1 MSAEIDAGMYKLAA
15 EMYDRSAE
23 LFKKGETRK
32 AKNLFAAADVLVA
45 SAETT
50 DRDELILLRDLTSV
64 LEADFNLIAI
74 T

>member
-1 MSAEIDAGMYKLAA
+1 MSDDIGAYKLAT
-15 EMYDRSAE
+15 EMYNLSSE
-23 LFKKGETRK
+23 LFKKGEIRK
-32 AKNLFAAADVLVA
+32 AKNLFSAADVLML